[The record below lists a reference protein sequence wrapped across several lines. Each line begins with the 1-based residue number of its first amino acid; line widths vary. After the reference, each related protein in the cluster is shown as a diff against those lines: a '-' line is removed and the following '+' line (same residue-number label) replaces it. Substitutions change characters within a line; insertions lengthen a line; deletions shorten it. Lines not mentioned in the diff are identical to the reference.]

1 MPLEDLHTPRFRQ
14 LIGVPLYY
22 DMGTDQLMVEC
33 NRAVNA
39 QLGSSANTSGGTMI
53 GRRMTRSKSV
63 YSQRNL
69 GTIRQRRREKQQ
81 APADAGMA
89 ELMMRILRMRSG
101 THDFLAQQIIT
112 LGNIAQQA
120 AANPAS
126 SSATVAR
133 PLHRRGDSS
142 AAGRRP
148 PVPPMPS
155 LGNGNGGSPARRGV
169 SLVDRPLPP
178 VQRPP

>member
-89 ELMMRILRMRSG
+89 ELMMRILRMRPG

-120 AANPAS
+120 ANPAAA
-126 SSATVAR
+126 SAVR
-133 PLHRRGDSS
+133 PLHRRGDSL
-142 AAGRRP
+142 GRRP
-148 PVPPMPS
+148 PVPPMPT
-155 LGNGNGGSPARRGV
+155 LGNGQAASPARRGV

>member
-39 QLGSSANTSGGTMI
+39 QLGAAAGGHSGGTLI

-89 ELMMRILRMRSG
+89 ELMMRILRMRPG
-101 THDFLAQQIIT
+101 TRDFLAQQVLT
-112 LGNIAQQA
+112 LGAIAQQA
-120 AANPAS
+120 ASPP
-126 SSATVAR
+126 AR
-133 PLHRRGDSS
+133 PLNRRGQSS
-142 AAGRRP
+142 RTVRPTSLVVP
-148 PVPPMPS
+148 PVPA
-155 LGNGNGGSPARRGV
+155 LGGPRSANAALEHRGV